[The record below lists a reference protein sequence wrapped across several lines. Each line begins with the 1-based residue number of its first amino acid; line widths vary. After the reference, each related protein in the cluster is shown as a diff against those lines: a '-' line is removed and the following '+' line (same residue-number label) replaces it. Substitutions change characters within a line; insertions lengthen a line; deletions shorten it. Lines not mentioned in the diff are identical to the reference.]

1 MGRLLSA
8 RCLGSLAAVA
18 LVAAGPATGDTNK
31 GQNERA
37 PGEELVLTIAS
48 LTAYRVAGMR
58 RVVRVTAEGTVRTAG
73 FSRSKL
79 LPFPGRPPADGM
91 YEFAFTVVPPE
102 QQEGSER
109 LTPVDV
115 AFDWY
120 GAPDNAAGIRVRA
133 AANVLE
139 TRILPPRR
147 EDLDLARLIGRRF
160 SADEASAR
168 PGDLQPLDL
177 PEPLLVVRAG
187 SPRPADAVPERLT
200 LILDPEGVIVEA
212 FFG

>member
-1 MGRLLSA
+1 MVRLLSA
-8 RCLGSLAAVA
+8 LGLRSFAAIA
-18 LVAAGPATGDTNK
+18 LIAAGPGAGSANQ
-31 GQNERA
+31 GNSGRA
-37 PGEELVLTIAS
+37 PGEELVLTIGS
-48 LTAYRVAGMR
+48 LAAYRVAGMR

-120 GAPDNAAGIRVRA
+120 GAPDNAVGIRVRA

-139 TRILPPRR
+139 ARILPPRR
-147 EDLDLARLIGRRF
+147 EDLDLARLPGRRI
-160 SADEASAR
+160 SMDPATAR
-168 PGDLQPLDL
+168 PGDLQPSDL
-177 PEPLLVVRAG
+177 PEPVLIVRQDE
-187 SPRPADAVPERLT
+187 PRPTDTVPERLT
-200 LILDPEGVIVEA
+200 LVVDADGVILEA